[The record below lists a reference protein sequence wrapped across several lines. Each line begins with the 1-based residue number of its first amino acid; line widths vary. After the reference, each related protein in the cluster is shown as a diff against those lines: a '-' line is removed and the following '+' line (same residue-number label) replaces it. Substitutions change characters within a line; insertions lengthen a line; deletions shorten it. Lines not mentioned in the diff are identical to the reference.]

1 MRTKLFILALTFLF
15 LTSVIVVFSQDK
27 QEKKSVKRTNIEKSK
42 ETKLSESKSKD
53 KKYWC
58 AVMDMQGKKEINYK
72 YKGKTYYFCCKDC
85 LAKFKADPVKYAKK

>member
-1 MRTKLFILALTFLF
+1 MKIRLFVLVLSFLF
-15 LTSVIVVFSQDK
+15 LASSLIIIAQEK
-27 QEKKSVKRTNIEKSK
+27 QEIKQAKTTKVEKSK
-42 ETKLSESKSKD
+42 NTKVSDSKSKD

-85 LAKFKADPVKYAKK
+85 LAKFKADPEKYAKK